1 MWWER
6 IFIRPKSDLLDLLH
20 FFHTGIVSYI
30 ISQATN
36 QLRDSAGSPI
46 NFQHQGHQPTKGDQS
61 YHGQPSSYSMKF
73 FMGLYMLLPFH
84 GWFIFQQNP
93 SFFPMV
99 EPDFYSSSTNFPF
112 GDKKKLTS
120 HIFGARYK
128 IINPHLCWWFPTLWE
143 VAFEKISKQKTF
155 NQQTLRTRMVNMCV
169 CVCVWK
175 QFGDEGMFT
184 YPQLHVKS
192 DNFNPAPGQQK
203 TQ

>member
-61 YHGQPSSYSMKF
+61 YHGQPSSYSMKL

-169 CVCVWK
+169 CVWK